1 MPRARAECSS
11 DTTLVIACHVIIV
24 LCTAGCALQAAL
36 AGLDQQMPDDSFF
49 GAALEAAVNAGTVPQ
64 SVVDDK
70 VLRILTSMYT
80 AGLFDRPA
88 SGSLEANVTSAA
100 HNALARTLAAGSMV
114 LVQNKGA
121 LPLSATKPL
130 NIVVAGDACD
140 LHPIVHGG
148 GSGQVVPAYVITAL
162 LGIKT
167 HASSSATIT
176 YFTTAQQDAAVAAA
190 KAADVA
196 VVCTATTSSEG
207 SDRPNLSLPAAEDAL
222 TAAVLAVQVRVLDCV
237 AACVVGC

>member
-1 MPRARAECSS
+1 M
-11 DTTLVIACHVIIV
+11 LVIAWVSGVIIV
-24 LCTAGCALQAAL
+24 LCAAGRALQAAL
-36 AGLDQQMPDDSFF
+36 AGLDQEMPIGFYFAD
-49 GAALEAAVNAGTVPQ
+49 ALEAAVNAGTVPQ

-88 SGSLEANVTSAA
+88 SGDIHANVTSAA